1 MKANVTM
8 GLTKEALEQVL
19 DYHIDKVLDAKV
31 VGGSSVYIDIVI
43 DAPREEIEP
52 NERFH

>member
-8 GLTKEALEQVL
+8 GLTKEAIEQILGFPV
-19 DYHIDKVLDAKV
+19 DKVLEAKTV
-31 VGGSSVYIDIVI
+31 AGSVFMDLVI

-52 NERFH
+52 DERFH